1 MSFKSVLTK
10 IAGIWQPAYNR
21 IDDWDLP
28 WLRDACRGI
37 WDILDNVTKKKIFDF
52 VMLIHE
58 KYGEEMA
65 KEILDRVLTIL
76 HLKKPE

>member
-1 MSFKSVLTK
+1 MGLREGLGKVAAWF
-10 IAGIWQPAYNR
+10 QPAYKK
-21 IDDWDLP
+21 IDEWDVP